1 MKLCE
6 QDYSQ
11 IHEVTAKLMQ
21 YGHRDRPG
29 EGPFLIDELAAATKD
44 GRKNILE
51 QARDMALPPELPD
64 LHIYDD
70 KTKSLA
76 DHKRED
82 AYPFWLGLGIVY
94 EHFHSAK
101 TIRGATT
108 MKLIPEQYV
117 EMNLDDAKRFGLRDG
132 DMVRVVTRRGHY
144 ECKVTVG
151 LQSELRPSRSEVP
164 EGYMF
169 SPWNLSVADSADP
182 VKNKWL
188 SNATSHRAWDPVSG
202 QVDFKKL
209 AARVE
214 KI

>member
-1 MKLCE
+1 MPALNGTLARKRGKAKMKLCE

-29 EGPFLIDELAAATKD
+29 EGPFLIDELAAATKE

-82 AYPFWLGLGIVY
+82 VYPFWLGLGIVY

-117 EMNLDDAKRFGLRDG
+117 EMNLEDAKRFGLREHVLLDLL
-132 DMVRVVTRRGHY
+132 
-144 ECKVTVG
+144 E
-151 LQSELRPSRSEVP
+151 
-164 EGYMF
+164 
-169 SPWNLSVADSADP
+169 
-182 VKNKWL
+182 
-188 SNATSHRAWDPVSG
+188 HRAHRDAVHLREG
-202 QVDFKKL
+202 NGGFFAGVATDDRGL
-209 AARVE
+209 LLL
-214 KI
+214 